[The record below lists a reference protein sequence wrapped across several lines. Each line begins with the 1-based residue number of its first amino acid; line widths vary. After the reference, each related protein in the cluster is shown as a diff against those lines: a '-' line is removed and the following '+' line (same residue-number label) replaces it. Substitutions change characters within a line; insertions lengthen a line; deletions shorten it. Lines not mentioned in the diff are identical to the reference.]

1 MKRASTRVHELIRG
15 AVDLVIH
22 LHVIID
28 VHATR
33 LPFRQL
39 VACLRNGLRAGRSIY
54 SKRDQ
59 ARPGDLGAEESLAEA
74 LPAQEQSGEA
84 RVYYAELLK
93 SKPDKAESVEG
104 VHQDAGDDESHQR
117 APAEAHGR

>member
-1 MKRASTRVHELIRG
+1 VKRASTRVHELIRG

-22 LHVIID
+22 LRVIID

-39 VACLRNGLRAGRSIY
+39 VACLRDGLRAGRSIY

-74 LPAQEQSGEA
+74 LLAQEQSDEA
-84 RVYYAELLK
+84 RVYYAEFLK
-93 SKPDKAESVEG
+93 SKPDKAESVAACRG
-104 VHQDAGDDESHQR
+104 FAS
-117 APAEAHGR
+117 AHRE